1 MDFQWL
7 SSFYNELVK
16 GAGLTLQLLLISG
29 FSGS

>member
-16 GAGLTLQLLLISG
+16 GAGLTLQLLLSNKQE
-29 FSGS
+29 